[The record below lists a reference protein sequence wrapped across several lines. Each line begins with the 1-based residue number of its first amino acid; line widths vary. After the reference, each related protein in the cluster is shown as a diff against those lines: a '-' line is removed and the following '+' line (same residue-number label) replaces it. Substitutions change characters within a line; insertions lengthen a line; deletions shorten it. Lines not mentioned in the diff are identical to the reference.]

1 MSVAPH
7 LSIQAPLDSTLL
19 VSLIVVCPDGFDNIE
34 ADLKRLI
41 AEIRGRYA
49 FFEVLIIGDA
59 GDQSGQGLLRRLGPA
74 APQIRCLQIEGAT
87 DFDRLAMQGYL
98 ECIGDIVVLS
108 SADELCVVDLMALI
122 DRLRSGEELVRI
134 RRRQASALEKASSF
148 VVRLVTGLNV
158 DIRFLRTLGVN
169 RKLLSELLSRPEEIH
184 LFRFT
189 AHTLFPNQAVI
200 DIDHAPKRGG
210 LQLIARR
217 IDLAARLVATSAPRL
232 LRTASALCL
241 ALSVLAILA
250 LFYVV
255 GVWLIRD
262 EVAEGWT
269 TMISMLAL
277 WMFAQLAATAVLC
290 LGLSRLLD
298 RQERSRMPRLV
309 DELTVSDLFSTSGLL
324 NIESADDVRERS
336 ALPQDHQERASP
348 STVKT

>member
-1 MSVAPH
+1 MSAAPH
-7 LSIQAPLDSTLL
+7 LSAQASLDSSLL
-19 VSLIVVCPDGFDNIE
+19 VSLIVVCPDGFESIE
-34 ADLKRLI
+34 ANLQRLI
-41 AEIRGRYA
+41 AEIRRRYA
-49 FFEVLIIGDA
+49 FFEVLIIGNA
-59 GDQSGQGLLRRLGPA
+59 GDQSGQELLRRLGPA
-74 APQIRCLQIEGAT
+74 APQIRCLQIEGAV

-108 SADELCVVDLMALI
+108 SADELGAVDLMALI
-122 DRLRSGEELVRI
+122 DRLRAGEELVRI
-134 RRRQASALEKASSF
+134 RRRQASALEKASSSI
-148 VVRLVTGLNV
+148 VRFITGLDV

-169 RKLLSELLSRPEEIH
+169 RRLLSELLARPEEIH

-189 AHTLFPNQAVI
+189 AHTLFPAQAVI
-200 DIDHAPKRGG
+200 DTDQAPKRGG

-241 ALSVLAILA
+241 ALSLVAFLA

-255 GVWLIRD
+255 GVWLVRD

-290 LGLSRLLD
+290 LGMSRLLD

-309 DELTVSDLFSTSGLL
+309 DELTVSDLFSSTGLL
-324 NIESADDVRERS
+324 NIESADDGKEK
-336 ALPQDHQERASP
+336 LPSPQHRQERASP
-348 STVKT
+348 SAAKT

>member
-59 GDQSGQGLLRRLGPA
+59 GDQAGQGLLRRLGPA

-108 SADELCVVDLMALI
+108 SADELCVVALMALI
-122 DRLRSGEELVRI
+122 DRLRAGEELVRI
-134 RRRQASALEKASSF
+134 RRRQASTLEKASSF

-250 LFYVV
+250 LFC
-255 GVWLIRD
+255 D